1 MEFIK
6 AIFISFTILAITV
19 GILHFILKK
28 LFKNYDTKL
37 VWLGFLFLVTWI
49 DLIGVFMSWWRII

>member
-6 AIFISFTILAITV
+6 AIFISFGILAVSV

-28 LFKNYDTKL
+28 LFKNYDTKM
-37 VWLGFLFLVTWI
+37 VWLWFLFVVTWI
-49 DLIGVFMSWWRII
+49 DLIGVYMSWWRII

>member
-6 AIFISFTILAITV
+6 AIFISFVILAVSV

-28 LFKNYDTKL
+28 LFKNYDTKM
-37 VWLGFLFLVTWI
+37 VWLWFLFVVTWI
-49 DLIGVFMSWWRII
+49 DLIGVYMSWWRII

>member
-6 AIFISFTILAITV
+6 AIFISFTILAISV

-49 DLIGVFMSWWRII
+49 DLIGVYMSWWRII

>member
-6 AIFISFTILAITV
+6 AIFISFTILGISV

-49 DLIGVFMSWWRII
+49 DLIGVYMSWWRII

>member
-49 DLIGVFMSWWRII
+49 DLIGVYMSWWRII

>member
-6 AIFISFTILAITV
+6 AIFISFGILAVSV

-28 LFKNYDTKL
+28 LFKNHDTKI
-37 VWLGFLFLVTWI
+37 VWLWFLFVVTWI
-49 DLIGVFMSWWRII
+49 DLIGVYMSWWRII

>member
-6 AIFISFTILAITV
+6 AIFVSFIILALSV
-19 GILHFILKK
+19 AILHFILKK

-49 DLIGVFMSWWRII
+49 DLIGVYMSWWRIF

>member
-6 AIFISFTILAITV
+6 AIFISFGILAVFV

-28 LFKNYDTKL
+28 LFKNYDTKM
-37 VWLGFLFLVTWI
+37 VWLWFLFVVTWI
-49 DLIGVFMSWWRII
+49 DLIGVYMSWWRII

>member
-6 AIFISFTILAITV
+6 AIFISFTILAISV

-37 VWLGFLFLVTWI
+37 VWLGFIFLVTWI
-49 DLIGVFMSWWRII
+49 DLIGVYMSWWRII

>member
-6 AIFISFTILAITV
+6 AIFISFGILTISV

-28 LFKNYDTKL
+28 LFKNYDTKM
-37 VWLGFLFLVTWI
+37 VWLWFLFVVTWI
-49 DLIGVFMSWWRII
+49 DLIGVYMSWWRII